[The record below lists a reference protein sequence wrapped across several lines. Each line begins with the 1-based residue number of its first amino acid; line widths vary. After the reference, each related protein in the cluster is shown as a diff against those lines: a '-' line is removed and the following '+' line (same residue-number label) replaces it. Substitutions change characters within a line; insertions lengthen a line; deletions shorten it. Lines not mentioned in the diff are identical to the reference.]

1 MRNSIQIQA
10 KKWSHILGL
19 VVIIYATI
27 GTILSVKFQVNLM
40 AYTTPIIVGFCGM
53 TVVFACTKRFLY
65 KMLLQDGNILFFD
78 KQKNDTPM
86 VFGVYE
92 PQNEPQNEPQCEP
105 QNNEND
111 TQDYEEGRQ
120 KGENVDRKGGQEIL
134 EGGQETL
141 KGGQEKPKGG
151 QEIQNDTQN
160 DTQNDSQSDTQK
172 AKNDTQEVKNDTQG
186 SEIDTQEAKDDTKN
200 SENDTKNDTKN
211 SIYMNDTQEDMN
223 NANNIHDT
231 KNDTRN
237 DTKKETG
244 YSYLDKYVALQRE
257 VEEQNTKRK
266 VLIMEAVREYV
277 TYTVAPFLKKEEVL
291 ILLEN
296 INYMAIG
303 QTNLYKGIR
312 SDANNPLRSP
322 DLRHL
327 AWNIGERLGISNR
340 ERAIFIKASFP
351 FELRDATVEYLEKN
365 LRDVIPARIPID
377 KPAKGDYKFN
387 TLKQSIAA

>member
-10 KKWSHILGL
+10 KKWSHTLGL

-92 PQNEPQNEPQCEP
+92 PQNEPQCEPQCEP

-120 KGENVDRKGGQEIL
+120 KGENVDRKGGQK
-134 EGGQETL
+134 TL
-141 KGGQEKPKGG
+141 KGGQETAKSGQETLKGG

-160 DTQNDSQSDTQK
+160 DSQNDTQK

-200 SENDTKNDTKN
+200 SENDTKNDTKS
-211 SIYMNDTQEDMN
+211 SIYVNDTQEDMN
-223 NANNIHDT
+223 NTNNIHDT
-231 KNDTRN
+231 KN

-244 YSYLDKYVALQRE
+244 YSYLDKYAALQRE
-257 VEEQNTKRK
+257 VEEQNTRRK

-303 QTNLYKGIR
+303 QTNLYKAIR

-377 KPAKGDYKFN
+377 KPSKGDYKFN